1 MSVWTIFFGEED
13 IIKVENFFVVVWWSL
28 TLKKDSVMEQNFLL
42 KQSNLTIFVTLPDF
56 VTNWWSCK
64 SQKL

>member
-42 KQSNLTIFVTLPDF
+42 KQSNLTIFVT
-56 VTNWWSCK
+56 
-64 SQKL
+64 